1 VNLSRFA
8 ENTLEAVLDLRLR
21 RWKTQQLAELREA
34 LGLARDASHE
44 EALEVAYQ
52 AQGALEAEANSG
64 ETELD
69 LLREALGSICSLV
82 EAPRGAFAVEAPQY
96 VARALVA
103 AEAKTMAARREY
115 VRLVLA
121 IGGEVLLDEAG
132 EMQAAEDFDRV
143 LARLVRFQATS
154 KGGAA

>member
-34 LGLARDASHE
+34 LG
-44 EALEVAYQ
+44 
-52 AQGALEAEANSG
+52 
-64 ETELD
+64 
-69 LLREALGSICSLV
+69 SICSLV
-82 EAPRGAFAVEAPQY
+82 EAPRGTFAVEAPQY

-143 LARLVRFQATS
+143 LARLVRFQA
-154 KGGAA
+154 GARTPSPADGVPS